1 MTSNNHPEPSS
12 YVTSADLRLATS
24 TLEHSQSLTTTA
36 VDRDWSDEE
45 VFRRFASGRSRSIS
59 NQNFQI
65 QYTHNALQLSTPKG
79 ELVAIHKVSE
89 RLHYILVKKDN
100 DYLDRIQTIITEYQ
114 FVPLDT
120 ATADRRFVRYQR
132 YEIPEGYTL
141 RYEPAEELWQTWQT
155 WLTNHHQSDDG
166 VRLDILVQAKSK
178 WYRVQDTIRADD
190 RLDIKTRLGLISL
203 HLRDKL
209 AWIVKFG
216 DIPPINNADLADR
229 QNGLDSETDS
239 EILGKIIT
247 KLALEPSDDADGDV
261 QFNPYITMTASVAG
275 SERDLSALGERDTG
289 TLTAN
294 LVEPSKSSL
303 LSLQTAAFQAI
314 EDYLERGEII
324 VRTEVVK
331 DAQGN
336 ITSEKTVTTHRSC
349 PRWAIEVA
357 LDWH

>member
-1 MTSNNHPEPSS
+1 MTSTNHPDPSS
-12 YVTSADLRLATS
+12 YATSSDLRLATS
-24 TLEHSQSLTTTA
+24 TLEQSQSLTA
-36 VDRDWSDEE
+36 PEVDRDWSDEE
-45 VFRRFASGRSRSIS
+45 IFRRFASGRSRSIS
-59 NQNFQI
+59 NENFQI
-65 QYTHNALQLSTPKG
+65 QYTHNALQLSTPTG
-79 ELVAIHKVSE
+79 ELVAIHKISE

-100 DYLDRIQTIITEYQ
+100 RYLERIQTIITEYQ

-120 ATADRRFVRYQR
+120 ASADRRFVRYQR
-132 YEIPEGYTL
+132 YDIPEGYTL
-141 RYEPAEELWQTWQT
+141 RYEPAEELWQTWHSWQ
-155 WLTNHHQSDDG
+155 TNHHQSDDG

-178 WYRVQDTIRADD
+178 WYRVQDTIRTDD

-209 AWIVKFG
+209 AWIVKLG
-216 DIPPINNADLADR
+216 DIPTINNADLADR
-229 QNGLDSETDS
+229 QNGLDRETDS

-247 KLALEPSDDADGDV
+247 KLALESSPDADGDV
-261 QFNPYITMTASVAG
+261 QFNPYITMRSPSSGNVQDLSVLD
-275 SERDLSALGERDTG
+275 ERDLGS
-289 TLTAN
+289 LTAN

-303 LSLQTAAFQAI
+303 QAAALQAI
-314 EDYLERGEII
+314 EEYIEQGETI
-324 VRTEVVK
+324 VRTEVVR